1 MKLIP
6 TSIPEVVLFEP
17 RVFHDNR
24 GFFMESWNQAT
35 FDALIGE
42 TRFVQD
48 NYSRSKKGTLRGLHL
63 QLNHPQGKLI
73 WVLSGTIF
81 DVAVDMRPKSAT
93 FGHWTAQILSV
104 EEHRALWIPEGFAH
118 GFYVLSEFADV
129 LYKCTDFY
137 HPEDELTL
145 HWQDPT
151 TAIDWPLDVDPIV
164 SWKDSQGG
172 DFATVV
178 EKVNG

>member
-1 MKLIP
+1 MRIIP
-6 TSIPEVVLFEP
+6 TAIPEVVLIEP
-17 RVFHDNR
+17 RVFQDKR
-24 GFFMESWNQAT
+24 GYFMESWNQAT

-48 NYSRSKKGTLRGLHL
+48 NYSRSQKGTLRGLHL
-63 QLNHPQGKLI
+63 QRNHPQGKLI

-81 DVAVDMRPKSAT
+81 DVAVDMRPGSAT
-93 FGHWTAQILSV
+93 FGQWTGHILSADNP
-104 EEHRALWIPEGFAH
+104 RQLWIPEGFAH

-145 HWQDPT
+145 HWQDPKL
-151 TAIDWPLDVDPIV
+151 AIDWPLDANPIV
-164 SWKDSQGG
+164 SAKDLQGM
-172 DFATVV
+172 DFSAAV
-178 EKVNG
+178 EKLSE